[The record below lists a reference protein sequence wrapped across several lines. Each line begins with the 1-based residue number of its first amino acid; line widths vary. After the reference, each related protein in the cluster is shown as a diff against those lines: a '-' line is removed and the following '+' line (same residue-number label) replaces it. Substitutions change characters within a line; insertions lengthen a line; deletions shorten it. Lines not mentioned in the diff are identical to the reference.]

1 MSITQ
6 ALTSPFSL
14 IMLTAAGG
22 FVLMA
27 SLCIQVFIALFSTL
41 PLIHRAVEKYPNFNS
56 TKAKRRVFQV
66 VVLVVILSAVCVGL
80 VFHFLSTFA
89 LYGFFGGM
97 ILALVASLKR
107 ISPNSQVNQ
116 DRFQESYADCFP
128 PSDMN
133 PDDVAQNPVVTPPSD
148 SSQD

>member
-22 FVLMA
+22 FVVMA
-27 SLCIQVFIALFSTL
+27 SLCIQAFIALFSTL
-41 PLIHRAVEKYPNFNS
+41 PLIHKAVEKYPNFNS
-56 TKAKRRVFQV
+56 KKAKRRVFQV
-66 VVLVVILSAVCVGL
+66 VILVLVLSAIFVGL
-80 VFHFLSTFA
+80 VLHYLSTFA

-97 ILALVASLKR
+97 VLALLASLNR
-107 ISPNSQVNQ
+107 ITPNRQANQ
-116 DRFQESYADCFP
+116 DSFKESYADCFP

-133 PDDVAQNPVVTPPSD
+133 PDDVTPKAKVNSSD